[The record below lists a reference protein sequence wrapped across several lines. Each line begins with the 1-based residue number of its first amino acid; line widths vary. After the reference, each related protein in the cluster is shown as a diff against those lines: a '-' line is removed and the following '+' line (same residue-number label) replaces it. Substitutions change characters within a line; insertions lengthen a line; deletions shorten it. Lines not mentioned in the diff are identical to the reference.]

1 MPRSSRHAAR
11 RTPRAS
17 EIVLPHRFSAR
28 AYQRRVLQALEMGRK
43 RAVIIWHRKAGKDL
57 VALNWTITR
66 MLARPGLYLHLFPD
80 SVQGRRVLWDGISA
94 GGSLDGVP
102 LLDHFPPE
110 IVVEKNETEMS
121 VRTISRD
128 GQTSVFQ
135 VVGTDRPDRLRGPNM
150 VGVTFSEFP
159 YMDPGAWE
167 VIAPVLAA
175 NGGWAFFA
183 YTPCGRNHGLTLYQ
197 HALRDSDWFTEILTV
212 NDTRRDAPGEDGT
225 PVITL
230 EAIEAERARGVD
242 EDFIQQ
248 EYYCSFEGSRTGS
261 YYGDALRRAREQ
273 GRITQVPWDPSAP
286 VECWADLGLGTHLA
300 VWFVQHVGPQ
310 VRVLR
315 FFQGSGAESIV
326 ELAKVLQSLPYTYST
341 HLWPHDAQTKE
352 LGTGRSRKEIAE
364 ALGIRP
370 IEVTPKLSVDDGL
383 AAARSLLERCY
394 FDEELCRR
402 GLDALAFYH
411 RDWDEKGGTWRP
423 KPDHDWASH
432 AADAFRT
439 GAVGTRGG
447 IPLEAKPLT
456 VITDFDPRDTFA
468 PWGMR

>member
-1 MPRSSRHAAR
+1 MPKPSRHGSA

-197 HALRDSDWFTEILTV
+197 NALRDPDWFTEILTV
-212 NDTRRDAPGEDGT
+212 NDTRRYAPCVDGS
-225 PVITL
+225 PVIT
-230 EAIEAERARGVD
+230 
-242 EDFIQQ
+242 Q
-248 EYYCSFEGSRTGS
+248 
-261 YYGDALRRAREQ
+261 
-273 GRITQVPWDPSAP
+273 
-286 VECWADLGLGTHLA
+286 
-300 VWFVQHVGPQ
+300 
-310 VRVLR
+310 
-315 FFQGSGAESIV
+315 
-326 ELAKVLQSLPYTYST
+326 
-341 HLWPHDAQTKE
+341 
-352 LGTGRSRKEIAE
+352 
-364 ALGIRP
+364 
-370 IEVTPKLSVDDGL
+370 
-383 AAARSLLERCY
+383 
-394 FDEELCRR
+394 
-402 GLDALAFYH
+402 
-411 RDWDEKGGTWRP
+411 
-423 KPDHDWASH
+423 
-432 AADAFRT
+432 
-439 GAVGTRGG
+439 
-447 IPLEAKPLT
+447 
-456 VITDFDPRDTFA
+456 
-468 PWGMR
+468 